1 MSVVKCKL
9 TVFFESPFW
18 VGVFESVTDGE
29 LKVAKLT
36 FGSEPGNQ
44 EIYEFILKYYG
55 RLQFS
60 TAFKVKVPAKKKNPK
75 RLLKEAKKQMNDRG
89 IGTKAQQV
97 LKQYHE
103 QQKRESKQQ
112 IKKKK
117 QLLEKRQFD
126 LKQQKKKEKHK
137 GHEFLMPL
145 F

>member
-60 TAFKVKVPAKKKNPK
+60 TAFKVKVQAKKKNPK
-75 RLLKEAKKQMNDRG
+75 RLLKEAKKQMCDRG
-89 IGTKAQQV
+89 IGTKSQQV

-112 IKKKK
+112 IKNKK